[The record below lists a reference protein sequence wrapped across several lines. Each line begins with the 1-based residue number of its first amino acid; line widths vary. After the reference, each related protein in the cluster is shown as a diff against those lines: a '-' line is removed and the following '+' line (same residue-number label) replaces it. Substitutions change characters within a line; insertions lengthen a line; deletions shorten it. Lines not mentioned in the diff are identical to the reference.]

1 MDLAGELDEL
11 RRRAYS
17 RSGTDDDRRRLAEL
31 ETSARVVA
39 PSAVLPTEP
48 VEAHLESES
57 ADPSET
63 DPSVTDPS
71 ATGDP
76 RLRRSR
82 WLAAG
87 LGAAVG
93 ALLATATTL
102 AFVPVSTP
110 QSEPEAPVASAL
122 AVFDREPSQADFPSD
137 LSFSLDGLIVSEDGT
152 TLVDPDDVTLRFVG
166 MATGNDVYAA
176 RVREGDE
183 TTICLIVVSSEGAGT
198 ACTSEA
204 TFVIH
209 GVGVEALGIE
219 VKWGPTGTKVWV
231 HSFG

>member
-1 MDLAGELDEL
+1 MDPADELDEL

-17 RSGTDDDRRRLAEL
+17 RSGTDDDRRRLAQL
-31 ETSARVVA
+31 EASARAVTVPA
-39 PSAVLPTEP
+39 VVLPDEP
-48 VEAHLESES
+48 VEEHVDRESPD
-57 ADPSET
+57 APAT
-63 DPSVTDPS
+63 DE
-71 ATGDP
+71 P
-76 RLRRSR
+76 RIRPSR

-93 ALLATATTL
+93 AVLATATTL
-102 AFVPVSTP
+102 ALVTVTSPVR
-110 QSEPEAPVASAL
+110 EPEEPAASAL

-137 LSFSLDGLIVSEDGT
+137 LSFSLDGLVMSPDGT
-152 TLVDPDDVTLRFVG
+152 TPVDPDDVTLRFVG
-166 MATGNDVYAA
+166 MAVGNDVYAA
-176 RVREGDE
+176 RLREGDE
-183 TTICLIVVSSEGAGT
+183 NTICLIVVSTEGAGT

-204 TFVIH
+204 DFAVN